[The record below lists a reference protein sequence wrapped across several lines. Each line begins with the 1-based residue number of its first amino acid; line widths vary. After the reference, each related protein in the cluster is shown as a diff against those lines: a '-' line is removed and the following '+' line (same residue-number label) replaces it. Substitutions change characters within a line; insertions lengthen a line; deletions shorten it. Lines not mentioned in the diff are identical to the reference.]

1 MQELLNRRMKLEI
14 RQKTTTDLKEWEDV
28 SDEINILNMKIQSRL
43 DRENPKKFT
52 GIETFTVPKTK

>member
-1 MQELLNRRMKLEI
+1 MKLEI

-43 DRENPKKFT
+43 DRENRRNLQ
-52 GIETFTVPKTK
+52 V

>member
-43 DRENPKKFT
+43 DRENRRNLQ
-52 GIETFTVPKTK
+52 V